1 MPNLISIAATTI
13 EVPSYPARAC
23 SRTAVRNRR
32 AALKSALWSGLKIVV
47 TLSAIFM
54 KELIL

>member
-1 MPNLISIAATTI
+1 MPNLIPLMNVEIS
-13 EVPSYPARAC
+13 SYPARAC

-47 TLSAIFM
+47 TLTAIFV
-54 KELIL
+54 KEVFL